1 MKMLRLAAVLLAGTA
16 LIAPASAATLTLSG
30 PVVGNTYGPQS
41 ESNPCVIAGTTCQQ
55 GKAPELTMSYNLF
68 APNSDDSY
76 DRYSTNE
83 FDSNGKAGVNVVN
96 GVEGTP
102 YSVLDIFRQTGSTKF
117 DVAIDVNTT
126 SAKSESLSLFEVL
139 LNGGAIYTYTGPTN
153 IGEIN
158 NNGNGFAD
166 WLLKTVDLSGYKATD
181 LVLFHAVW
189 TGAVGGVESF
199 FLTNFGG
206 GVCIGCTPNPTVV
219 PIPPALAMFAAGIVG
234 LGMITRRRRRDTA

>member
-1 MKMLRLAAVLLAGTA
+1 MKRLLL
-16 LIAPASAATLTLSG
+16 ASAALFALTAGANAVPLTLSG
-30 PVVGNTYGPQS
+30 PVLGNTYGPQS
-41 ESNPCVIAGTTCQQ
+41 DSNPCVLAGTTCQQ

-83 FDSNGKAGVNVVN
+83 FKGNGNAGVNVAN